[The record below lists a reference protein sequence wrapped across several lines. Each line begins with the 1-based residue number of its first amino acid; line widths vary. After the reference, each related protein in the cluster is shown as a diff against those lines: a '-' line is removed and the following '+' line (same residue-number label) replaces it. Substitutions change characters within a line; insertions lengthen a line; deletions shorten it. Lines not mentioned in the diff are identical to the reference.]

1 MEHVDGVGED
11 NSFIRVEQTV
21 EPRPAS
27 NNININTVTLK
38 KTKIISEQAFQTRSY
53 VLRIFLVA
61 IFNLIANNNIL
72 TTDNNIWTCR
82 IELLSAANNSRPT
95 FKVVLLT
102 SSPFSTPP
110 ESR

>member
-72 TTDNNIWTCR
+72 TTDNNIWTCK
-82 IELLSAANNSRPT
+82 LLSAANNSRPT

-102 SSPFSTPP
+102 SSPFSTLP